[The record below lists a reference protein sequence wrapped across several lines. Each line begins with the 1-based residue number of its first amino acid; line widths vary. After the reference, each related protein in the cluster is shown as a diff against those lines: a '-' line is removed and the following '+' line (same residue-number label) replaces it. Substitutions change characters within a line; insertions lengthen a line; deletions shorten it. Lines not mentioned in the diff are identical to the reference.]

1 MENSIV
7 YCWTV
12 LEIFGQMC
20 VNLAVMAFKTKKK
33 KSCENGLGA
42 LSLVT

>member
-20 VNLAVMAFKTKKK
+20 VNLAVMAFKTKK
-33 KSCENGLGA
+33 SCENGLGA

>member
-1 MENSIV
+1 MC
-7 YCWTV
+7 CWTV
-12 LEIFGQMC
+12 WDIFGQMC
-20 VNLAVMAFKTKKK
+20 VNLAVMAFKANKQTKQN